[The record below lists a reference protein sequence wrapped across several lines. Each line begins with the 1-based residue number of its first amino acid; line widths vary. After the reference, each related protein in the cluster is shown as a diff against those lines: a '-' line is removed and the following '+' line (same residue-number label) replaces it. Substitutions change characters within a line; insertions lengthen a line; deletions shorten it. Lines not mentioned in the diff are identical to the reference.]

1 MLYICITFFILW
13 YLLKQI
19 HNDII
24 WWIIL
29 LLLFSPQ
36 ENVDKAKWT
45 ISNWNYW
52 ISWTVYLVSII
63 NLEIENKQLFDSQL
77 VLWKEISGDYKNN
90 SLKIY
95 STLTGVNTFNN
106 NKILE
111 TSRYSVFYYC
121 LVFRFYY

>member
-1 MLYICITFFILW
+1 MLHICITFFILW

-24 WWIIL
+24 WWINL
-29 LLLFSPQ
+29 LLLFSPH
-36 ENVDKAKWT
+36 ENVNKAKWT

-63 NLEIENKQLFDSQL
+63 NLEIENKQLFDSRL
-77 VLWKEISGDYKNN
+77 VLWKDISRAYKNN

-95 STLTGVNTFNN
+95 SILTGVNSFNN
-106 NKILE
+106 NRILE